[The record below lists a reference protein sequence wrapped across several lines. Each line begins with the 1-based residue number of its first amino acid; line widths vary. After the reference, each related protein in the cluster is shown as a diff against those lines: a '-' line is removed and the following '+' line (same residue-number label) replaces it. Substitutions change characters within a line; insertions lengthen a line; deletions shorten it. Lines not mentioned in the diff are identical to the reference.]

1 MNDKVKTMMNLFLI
15 ETKEL
20 KDVKKGWKTIA
31 KTRIA
36 AANVNEALRIVERRF
51 TKYQYIHE
59 AISEKE
65 STLGCKVQRYF
76 Y

>member
-1 MNDKVKTMMNLFLI
+1 MRLFLI

-20 KDVKKGWKTIA
+20 KNVKDGWKTIA
-31 KTRIA
+31 KTRVA
-36 AANVNEALRIVERRF
+36 ATSINDALKTVEKCF

-65 STLGCKVQRYF
+65 STLDCKVRRYF